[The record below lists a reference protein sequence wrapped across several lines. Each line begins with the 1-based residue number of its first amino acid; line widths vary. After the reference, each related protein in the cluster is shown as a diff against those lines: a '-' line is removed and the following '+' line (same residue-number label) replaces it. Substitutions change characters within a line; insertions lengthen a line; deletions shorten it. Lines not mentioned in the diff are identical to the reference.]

1 MEADRRNVPARDR
14 ACQSLFERKPAD
26 RFDRGGG
33 ESRERDPPLL
43 LVEPRGGPGAHRER
57 QQGSRTARRE
67 GRGQVIERLARGRDP
82 VGPRA
87 DPAADRFRRVLGGRF
102 SLDRD
107 ERLAPVVLRQARE
120 SRVGLELSERRP
132 GGGERL
138 EDAAADGARKV
149 ECETPATAR

>member
-14 ACQSLFERKPAD
+14 AGQSLLERKPAD
-26 RFDRGGG
+26 RFDRSGG
-33 ESRERDPPLL
+33 EPRERDPPLT
-43 LVEPRGGPGAHRER
+43 LVEPRVGPGAHGER
-57 QQGSRTARRE
+57 QQGSRAARRE
-67 GRGQVIERLARGRDP
+67 GRGQVIKRLARGRDP

-102 SLDRD
+102 SFDRD

-120 SRVGLELSERRP
+120 CPEGMERSERRP

-138 EDAAADGARKV
+138 EDGAAEGALDV
-149 ECETPATAR
+149 ER